1 MRFGKTNESEPL
13 MTCRKE
19 VRWRQNRSQ
28 ELRHR
33 EKAGERPVYCPVGVR
48 HEGGVSPNQAV
59 VRNVRTCRSDVKGE
73 AQVDSIHESQSTEAE
88 HRGGVARS
96 RVEGSVMELDRRGDV
111 VQLYCVGNL
120 QREDLRG

>member
-1 MRFGKTNESEPL
+1 

-19 VRWRQNRSQ
+19 LRRRQNRSQ
-28 ELRHR
+28 EPRHR
-33 EKAGERPVYCPVGVR
+33 DKGGERPVYCPVGVR
-48 HEGGVSPNQAV
+48 HEGGVSPIQAV

-88 HRGGVARS
+88 YRGGVARS

-111 VQLYCVGNL
+111 VQLYFAGNL